1 MRVISL
7 LFAMSAGL
15 LLTGCGNSSSTNQ
28 PATTNAAA
36 TNTAD
41 TNFASG
47 NPITAVPDYIGAV
60 GNAQKYAVKQIDLS
74 YLHQAIEQ
82 FNVSEGRY
90 PKSLQELVPNYMG
103 KIPDAPYGSKL
114 DYDPSTGTVKVVPK

>member
-1 MRVISL
+1 MKAIL
-7 LFAMSAGL
+7 ILFATLAGL
-15 LLTGCGNSSSTNQ
+15 VLTGCGSSTSTSQ
-28 PATTNAAA
+28 PAA
-36 TNTAD
+36 TNAVDTNN
-41 TNFASG
+41 TNFATG

-90 PKSLQELVPNYMG
+90 PKSLQELVPNYIG

-114 DYDPSTGTVKVVPK
+114 DYDPNSGTVKVVPR

>member
-1 MRVISL
+1 MKAISI
-7 LFAMSAGL
+7 LFATLAGL
-15 LLTGCGNSSSTNQ
+15 LLTGCGSSTSTN
-28 PATTNAAA
+28 PSAATNAVA

-41 TNFASG
+41 TNFNSG

-90 PKSLQELVPNYMG
+90 PKNLQELVPN
-103 KIPDAPYGSKL
+103 
-114 DYDPSTGTVKVVPK
+114 

>member
-1 MRVISL
+1 ML
-7 LFAMSAGL
+7 AGL
-15 LLTGCGNSSSTNQ
+15 LLAGCGGSSSTSQ
-28 PATTNAAA
+28 SAA
-36 TNTAD
+36 TNAVDTNN

-90 PKSLQELVPNYMG
+90 PKNLQEMVPNYIG
-103 KIPDAPYGSKL
+103 KVPDAPYGSKL
-114 DYDPSTGTVKVVPK
+114 DYDPKTGTVKVVPR

>member
-1 MRVISL
+1 MKAITILCVTL
-7 LFAMSAGL
+7 AGL
-15 LLTGCGNSSSTNQ
+15 LLTGCGSSTSTN
-28 PATTNAAA
+28 PTTATNAVDTNSAA
-36 TNTAD
+36 

-90 PKSLQELVPNYMG
+90 PKNLQEMVPNYIG
-103 KIPDAPYGSKL
+103 KVPDAPYGSKL
-114 DYDPSTGTVKVVPK
+114 VYDPNSGTVKVVPR